1 MEQHVV
7 REKPYFWEE
16 RKTEGVM
23 EMDTIKTSEGEE
35 KKKIEAKQKRL
46 MRGDKRCFPF
56 LKTHLLPFSSLSF
69 SFLPSG

>member
-1 MEQHVV
+1 MEQHAVT
-7 REKPYFWEE
+7 EKPYFWEE
-16 RKTEGVM
+16 RKNEGVM
-23 EMDTIKTSEGEE
+23 EMDMIKASKAE
-35 KKKIEAKQKRL
+35 KKIDAKQKRW